1 MLISQILVNNFLFII
16 RLALILKQQTFLVI
30 DKNDIVVVGNGAHV
44 LIEGNKT
51 VLTIP
56 GNSPGIRYC
65 YYKKPL
71 TPERRFFFIE
81 IIRLGESSIKK
92 SCTH

>member
-1 MLISQILVNNFLFII
+1 M
-16 RLALILKQQTFLVI
+16 ALILKQQTFLVI